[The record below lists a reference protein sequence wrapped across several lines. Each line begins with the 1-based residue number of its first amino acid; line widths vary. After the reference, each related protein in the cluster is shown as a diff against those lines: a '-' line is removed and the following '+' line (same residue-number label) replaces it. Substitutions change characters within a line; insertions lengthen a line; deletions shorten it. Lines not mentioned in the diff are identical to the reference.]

1 MSISVRK
8 LKLTIINE
16 DSELRKQQYQFL
28 RDSQYAQYQALNKAM
43 GYLMTGYLTHGINT
57 EEFKEWKKNLKNSN
71 PIFSD
76 IQCGRGIDTLSAVT
90 QKAKKDFEASLRNG
104 MLKGERSCTNYKRTF
119 PLMTRG
125 RDLKFYEQD
134 GDVFIKWVNKI
145 TFKVIFNKRK
155 ENTLELQHTLQ
166 KVLNREYKI
175 AQSSLEFDRN
185 NNLIL
190 NLSMD
195 IPFVQQEEF
204 IKGRVLGVDLGI
216 NVPCYMSL
224 NDKIYVRKAL
234 GNINDFLRVRQQMQ
248 ERRRELQ
255 KALVLTKGGK
265 GRNKKLQA
273 LNRLKEKEANFVKT
287 YNHTLSKRVVDFA
300 KQNKVEEIHLE
311 KLTSEG
317 LGNTILRNWSF
328 YQLQQDIEYKAKR
341 VGIKVV
347 YVDPQYTS
355 QMCSKCGHIAKEN
368 RPKETKGQEYFKC
381 TKCGNEMNADHN
393 ASINIAR
400 LKEGESL
407 KTKYE
412 EQKRL
417 EEEFFKSKL
426 IESVDTI

>member
-71 PIFSD
+71 SIFSD

-166 KVLNREYKI
+166 KILNGEYKI

-287 YNHTLSKRVVDFA
+287 YNHTLSKRVIDFA